1 MEGIDTTPSKIDLRY
16 AEQTVVFTISDC
28 SLDKKYSFYTLTK
41 EEAGRFL
48 SCLKHL
54 EEMSWSMLAGLDRKH
69 GLTVEK
75 ETSDSY
81 EMIDA
86 QNMSGQITEKYYYHL
101 RVEQTG
107 KFRVFGYQQGR
118 FFCITHIDKGG
129 IIHHT

>member
-1 MEGIDTTPSKIDLRY
+1 MEGIDATPSKIDLRY

-48 SCLKHL
+48 SCLKHF

-81 EMIDA
+81 EMINV

-101 RVEQTG
+101 RVDQTG